1 MQSFLEKLNYI
12 QELFGLSNSY
22 MAHLIGYTAG
32 GFNDVKTKRR
42 RATDNLISSVAD
54 AFGIPIEILK
64 DDDITLIIEIKD
76 NLTIRER
83 LLFLRKK
90 HNLSQTQLGRAIGVP
105 VTTISSMEN
114 RDVTPSIKLMRLY
127 SDYFHVKLADLFK
140 GIEVEEK

>member
-42 RATDNLISSVAD
+42 RATDKLISSVSSV
-54 AFGIPIEILK
+54 FEIPVEILK
-64 DDDITLIIEIKD
+64 DDDVTLNIEIKD

-83 LLFLRKK
+83 LLFLRKN
-90 HNLSQTQLGRAIGVP
+90 HNLSLSQLSKAIGAP

-140 GIEVEEK
+140 GIEVVEK

>member
-1 MQSFLEKLNYI
+1 MQTFLEKLNYI

-32 GFNDVKTKRR
+32 GFNCIKKKRR
-42 RATDNLISSVAD
+42 RITGNLISSVAE
-54 AFGIPIEILK
+54 AFDIPIEILK
-64 DDDITLIIEIKD
+64 DDDVTLNIEIKD

-83 LLFLRKK
+83 LLFLRKN
-90 HNLSQTQLGRAIGVP
+90 HNLSLSQLSKAIGAP